1 MNEETQIELKSR
13 IDETLKNVLLEVQ
26 KYSSPMS
33 MARRNP
39 EKWLFLAGELSQG
52 RARTN
57 LVRAGEATHDG
68 LRTIEAQLA
77 SSPAIADL
85 KKELGVQKVKN
96 LQVSHEIRTRLN
108 EVLLNRADEA
118 NGMDMLDLGKLI
130 KELSVADKVDTGD
143 LLRLIGDNTQR
154 IEVTHKT
161 ESFDVLLRQARE
173 AREKMKPADV
183 IELEDVEPEEAKP

>member
-1 MNEETQIELKSR
+1 MNEDTQIELKSR
-13 IDETLKNVLLEVQ
+13 IEETLKEVLLEVQ
-26 KYSSPMS
+26 KYAAHSS
-33 MARRNP
+33 MAHRDP
-39 EKWLFLAGELSQG
+39 EKWLYLAGQLSQG

-57 LVRAGEATHDG
+57 LVRAGEGTHDG

-77 SSPAIADL
+77 SSPVIGDL

-108 EVLLNRADEA
+108 EVLLKRTDEA
-118 NGMDMLDLGKLI
+118 DTMDMLDLGKLI
-130 KELSVADKVDTGD
+130 KELSVADKVDAGD

-161 ESFDVLLRQARE
+161 ESFDDLLEKARE
-173 AREKMKPADV
+173 AREKMKPAEV
-183 IELEDVEPEEAKP
+183 IDLDEEAEDSE